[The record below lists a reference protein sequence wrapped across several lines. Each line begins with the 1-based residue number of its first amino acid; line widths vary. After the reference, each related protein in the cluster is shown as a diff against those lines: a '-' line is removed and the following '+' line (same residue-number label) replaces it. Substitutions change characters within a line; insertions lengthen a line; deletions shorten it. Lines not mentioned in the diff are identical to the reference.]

1 MNFSLNLQKNLK
13 NKNMNQKLPIN
24 SKVFKNIQRNED
36 FRGEILS
43 IVEHPVQ
50 NVSIINCNKNTI
62 RSNHYHKKDFHF
74 MYVLEGAIDY
84 FYKELNSD
92 EVKYIK
98 VLSGDTIFTPNLEIH
113 ATYFPVKTSLVVS
126 SGFPRDQETYENDT
140 VRVDF
145 LNEGNI
151 EEFLNNYA
159 IK

>member
-1 MNFSLNLQKNLK
+1 
-13 NKNMNQKLPIN
+13 
-24 SKVFKNIQRNED
+24 
-36 FRGEILS
+36 
-43 IVEHPVQ
+43 
-50 NVSIINCNKNTI
+50 
-62 RSNHYHKKDFHF
+62 

-98 VLSGDTIFTPNLEIH
+98 VLRGETIFTPNLEIH
-113 ATYFPVKTSLVVS
+113 ATYFPINTSLVVS

-145 LNEGNI
+145 LNKDNI
-151 EEFLNNYA
+151 EEFLKNHA